1 MHGAPINGVGNKKPK
16 ESDQVIGGHG
26 SLHRVYCISPNLKY
40 TISDPCMEDRVR
52 FDQLKRREFITL
64 LGGSLSG
71 LRGTRSARTQETSQV
86 FISRKGPWGF
96 DLSGMDL
103 AIKPGDDFFRYSN
116 GVWFDQAVIA
126 PDRNTNSV
134 DTVLSD
140 SAEVRIREILMQG
153 ETSVERSARDDAAKI
168 GIFYSN
174 FMDEARVEAL
184 DANPIAPLIRML
196 RIADTHADLAE
207 LMVKTFFRAIFSL
220 SIEIDAKAPN
230 KYAVVIRQGG
240 LGLPNRD
247 YYLTAQLSD
256 EREAY
261 LAYMVQI
268 LTLIGWQT
276 PKEFAA
282 AILTFETAIAEA
294 SWSLA
299 ESQDSEKTYN
309 PMSVVQLAE
318 TAPFP
323 WRRFLRGAEL
333 GELDHLI
340 LAEVTAIPKIAAAY
354 ARTPIATLKAWQAFH
369 LVDATAP
376 YLSKR
381 FVTVNFQFHDKTLGG
396 VVEIA
401 ERWKRGVRLVES
413 EMGEAI
419 GRVYATRYFNFT
431 SQAKAQIDDLVARIH
446 AAMKR
451 RIERVAWMSQETKYK
466 ALDKL
471 SRLRVKIGYPNEWR
485 EYSRL
490 EIRPGELVGNVRN
503 ARRFDWLRRVVR
515 LKSPVERNEWEMT
528 PQTVNSDYSS
538 TLNQIVL
545 PAGQLEAPYFDPA
558 ADPAVNY
565 GAIGALVG
573 HELTHGFDD
582 DGRKYDAAGALSNWW
597 TDADAREFDA
607 RAAELSRQY
616 SSFEI
621 LPGVR
626 VNGDLTLD
634 ENIADLGGAL
644 VALDAY
650 HDSLRKSAPVLDSF
664 TGDQR
669 FFLSYAQTL
678 RTKKTKDAT
687 RQQLVSDPHPPEQ
700 YRVNGIVRNIDA
712 WYQAFNVQAG
722 DKLYLANEN
731 RVRIW

>member
-1 MHGAPINGVGNKKPK
+1 MVRQSTVLATKSRRSPIRSSPGTARCIASTSVSFCTLGQAK
-16 ESDQVIGGHG
+16 EIGPGQPSYH
-26 SLHRVYCISPNLKY
+26 ISANLKY

-86 FISRKGPWGF
+86 FISRKRPWGF

-116 GVWFDQAVIA
+116 GVWFDRAVIA

-140 SAEVRIREILMQG
+140 SAEVRIREILMRG
-153 ETSVERSARDDAAKI
+153 ETGVERSARDDAAKI

-230 KYAVVIRQGG
+230 KYAVVIRQAG

-369 LVDATAP
+369 LV
-376 YLSKR
+376 
-381 FVTVNFQFHDKTLGG
+381 
-396 VVEIA
+396 
-401 ERWKRGVRLVES
+401 ES

-431 SQAKAQIDDLVARIH
+431 SQAKAQIDDLVAPIR

-451 RIERVAWMSQETKYK
+451 RIERVSWMSQETKYK

-471 SRLRVKIGYPNEWR
+471 SRLKVKIGYPNEWR
-485 EYSRL
+485 DYSRL
-490 EIRPGELVGNVRN
+490 EIRPDELVGNVRN
-503 ARRFDWLRRVVR
+503 ARRFDWLRRVGH
-515 LKSPVERNEWEMT
+515 LNSPVDRNEWEMT
-528 PQTVNSDYSS
+528 PQMVNSDYSS
-538 TLNQIVL
+538 ALNQIVL

-565 GAIGALVG
+565 GGIGALIG

-597 TDADAREFDA
+597 TDADAREFNA

-616 SSFEI
+616 SSFEL
-621 LPGVR
+621 LPGVH

-634 ENIADLGGAL
+634 ETIADLGGAL

-650 HDSLRKSAPVLDSF
+650 HDSLVHKSAPVLDSF

-669 FFLSYAQTL
+669 FFLSYAQTF
-678 RTKKTKDAT
+678 RAKKTEAAT

-700 YRVNGIVRNIDA
+700 FRVNGIVRNIDA

>member
-1 MHGAPINGVGNKKPK
+1 
-16 ESDQVIGGHG
+16 
-26 SLHRVYCISPNLKY
+26 
-40 TISDPCMEDRVR
+40 MEDRVR

-71 LRGTRSARTQETSQV
+71 LRGTRAARTQETSQV

-96 DLSGMDL
+96 DLSGTDL
-103 AIKPGDDFFRYSN
+103 TIKPGDDFFRYSN
-116 GVWFDQAVIA
+116 GVWFDRAVIA

-134 DTVLSD
+134 DTVLLD
-140 SAEVRIREILMQG
+140 SVESRIREILVRG
-153 ETSVERSARDDAAKI
+153 ETGVEPSARGDAAKI

-184 DANPIAPLIRML
+184 DANPIAPLIQML
-196 RIADTHADLAE
+196 RIADTRADLAE
-207 LMVKTFFRAIFSL
+207 LMAKTFFRAIFNL
-220 SIEIDAKAPN
+220 SIDIDAKEPI

-240 LGLPNRD
+240 LGFPNRD
-247 YYLTAQLSD
+247 YYLTAQFSD
-256 EREAY
+256 QRAGY

-268 LTLIGWQT
+268 LTLIGWDT

-282 AILTFETAIAEA
+282 TILSFETAIAEA
-294 SWSLA
+294 SWSLT
-299 ESQDSEKTYN
+299 ESQESEKTYN
-309 PMSVVQLAE
+309 PMSVAQLAE

-323 WRRFLRGAEL
+323 WRRFLRGAGL
-333 GELDHLI
+333 GKLDHLV
-340 LAEVTAIPKIAAAY
+340 LAEVTAIPKIAALY

-369 LVDATAP
+369 LVDAVAP

-381 FVTVNFQFHDKTLGG
+381 FVTPNFQFHDKTLGG
-396 VVEIA
+396 VAELA

-419 GRVYATRYFNFT
+419 GRVYAARYFNLTF
-431 SQAKAQIDDLVARIH
+431 QGKAQIDDLVTRIRL
-446 AAMKR
+446 AMER
-451 RIERVAWMSQETKYK
+451 RIERVAWMARETKNK

-471 SRLRVKIGYPNEWR
+471 SRLKVKIGYPNEWR
-485 EYSRL
+485 DYSAL
-490 EIRPGELVGNVRN
+490 EIRPAELVGNVHN
-503 ARRFDWLRRVVR
+503 ARMFNWLRKVDR
-515 LKSPVERNEWEMT
+515 LNSPVDRDEWEMT
-528 PQTVNSDYSS
+528 PQMVNSDYSAN
-538 TLNQIVL
+538 LNEVIL

-565 GAIGALVG
+565 GGIGALIG

-597 TDADAREFDA
+597 TDTDAREFNA

-616 SSFEI
+616 SSFEL
-621 LPGVR
+621 LPGVH
-626 VNGDLTLD
+626 VDGDLTLD
-634 ENIADLGGAL
+634 ENIADLCGAL

-650 HDSLRKSAPVLDSF
+650 HDSLVGKSAPVLNSF

-669 FFLSYAQTL
+669 FFLSYAQTF
-678 RTKKTKDAT
+678 RAKKTEDAT

-731 RVRIW
+731 RARIW